1 MGPWRPIALSGLL
14 FAVLTLPAASQ
25 TAPPSPASGP
35 GTARPTADQPRFQ
48 AQTAPRVT
56 RPPPQRQPEP
66 GAQGAPPQSGATQA
80 PPPQGGVDWKSAV
93 TGARRSEGDQ
103 ALLGKIDRDAIDR
116 TAVPILLPADPALT
130 GNARLYSFGDYYSLT
145 ADLSGVGVS
154 LTGTTTTVA
163 LPAQSPLKMSA
174 DAPEQ
179 LVIQRTVVGQ
189 LASFVRF
196 GVLYTV
202 EVRCDDPKDVR
213 CRNDDLVRQIQS
225 QTNRVVMG
233 QAARQAAGLGG

>member
-25 TAPPSPASGP
+25 TAPPPPTTGP

-66 GAQGAPPQSGATQA
+66 GGQGGATQGGGA
-80 PPPQGGVDWKSAV
+80 QGGATQGGIDWKSAV

-145 ADLSGVGVS
+145 ADISGVGVS

-163 LPAQSPLKMSA
+163 LPVQSPLKMSA

-179 LVIQRTVVGQ
+179 LVIQRTVDGQ

-213 CRNDDLVRQIQS
+213 CRNDDLVRQIQG

-233 QAARQAAGLGG
+233 QAARRAAGLGG